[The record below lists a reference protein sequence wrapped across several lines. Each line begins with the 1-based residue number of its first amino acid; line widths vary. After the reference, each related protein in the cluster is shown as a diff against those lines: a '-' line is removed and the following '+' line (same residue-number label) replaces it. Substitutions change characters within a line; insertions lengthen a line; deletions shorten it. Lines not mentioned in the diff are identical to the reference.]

1 MKRLKKMQTYLKLNF
16 SAKFAKAAMAVL
28 ALTLLSISAFAEE
41 PATAGLASETIEPG
55 ISAAAA
61 PTLPEAPSPHH
72 FWDKRN
78 TLLFVG
84 VATVNSADFVITR
97 QNLQSGGQE
106 LNPLTRVFAGSTA
119 GLAFNFA
126 GETVATMGISYL
138 FHRTGH
144 HRLERMTSAV
154 AMSISTQ
161 AVIYSGTHR

>member
-1 MKRLKKMQTYLKLNF
+1 MSAWGKSFCGKSF
-16 SAKFAKAAMAVL
+16 SKPILRAAILL
-28 ALTLLSISAFAEE
+28 ATLAISMTASAQQFVSANVANAMIE
-41 PATAGLASETIEPG
+41 PAPAIQP
-55 ISAAAA
+55 
-61 PTLPEAPSPHH
+61 PLPEAPRSHR
-72 FWDKRN
+72 FWDTQN

-84 VATVNSADFVITR
+84 VAAVNSADFAVTR

-106 LNPLTRVFAGSTA
+106 LNPITRLFAGSSA

-126 GETVATMGISYL
+126 GETAGTMAIAYL

-154 AMSISTQ
+154 AMSISAP

>member
-1 MKRLKKMQTYLKLNF
+1 MSVWGKLF
-16 SAKFAKAAMAVL
+16 RRKTILGAAILLSAMAVSMT
-28 ALTLLSISAFAEE
+28 ASAQQFVSANVANAMIE
-41 PATAGLASETIEPG
+41 PAPAIHP
-55 ISAAAA
+55 
-61 PTLPEAPSPHH
+61 PLPETPRSHR
-72 FWDKRN
+72 FWDTQN

-84 VATVNSADFVITR
+84 VGAMNAADFAVTR
-97 QNLQSGGQE
+97 QNLQSGGKE
-106 LNPLTRVFAGSTA
+106 LNPITRIFAGSTA

-126 GETVATMGISYL
+126 GETAGTMAIAYL

>member
-1 MKRLKKMQTYLKLNF
+1 M
-16 SAKFAKAAMAVL
+16 SAWGKSFCGESLRKSILRAAILLCATALSMTASAQQFVAANMAD
-28 ALTLLSISAFAEE
+28 AMIE
-41 PATAGLASETIEPG
+41 PAPAIH
-55 ISAAAA
+55 A
-61 PTLPEAPSPHH
+61 PLPEAPPAHR
-72 FWDKRN
+72 FWDTQN

-84 VATVNSADFVITR
+84 VAAVNSADFAVTR
-97 QNLQSGGQE
+97 QNLESGGKE
-106 LNPLTRVFAGSTA
+106 LNPITRLFAGSTA

-126 GETVATMGISYL
+126 GETAGTMAIAYL